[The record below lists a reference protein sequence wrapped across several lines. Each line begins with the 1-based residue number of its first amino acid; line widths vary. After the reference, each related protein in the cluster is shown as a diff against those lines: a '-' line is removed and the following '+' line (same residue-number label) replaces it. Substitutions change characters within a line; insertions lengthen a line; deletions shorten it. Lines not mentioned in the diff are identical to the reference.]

1 MEANMEKPMSG
12 QDTTQPERRKRND
25 LRQLFDDVV
34 RQVEP
39 FFREEARL
47 NGSRTD
53 FWVARAIHEAYPQLN
68 NEEAQVLAKAAIR
81 YYQEK

>member
-1 MEANMEKPMSG
+1 MEMNMERDSDEKDMA
-12 QDTTQPERRKRND
+12 QPERRKRVD
-25 LRQLFDDVV
+25 LRNLFDDVV
-34 RQVEP
+34 RQVAP
-39 FFREEARL
+39 FFQADAKL

-81 YYQEK
+81 YYQEQ

>member
-1 MEANMEKPMSG
+1 MERLSDDKDLA
-12 QDTTQPERRKRND
+12 QPERRKRAD
-25 LRQLFDDVV
+25 LRALFDDVV
-34 RQVEP
+34 RQVAP
-39 FFREEARL
+39 FFQEEARL

-81 YYQEK
+81 YFQQQ